1 MTAVTYDYD
10 CLIIGAGPGGA
21 SAAIIL
27 ADAGHR
33 VCVLERETFP
43 RYRLG
48 ESLLPF
54 CYFSLQRLGMLDA
67 MKQSSF
73 VKKHSV
79 QFASKSGKIS
89 APFYFDEHMKHDASQ
104 TWQVE
109 RAEFDNMLIEQAKSK
124 GVDFKEGVEVRDF
137 VHDEHGKVEGVTAR
151 TPDGETLTL
160 HAPMTIDASGRNA
173 VAASRKKWRIMD
185 KKLKKMAVWTYFKG
199 AKRDEGID
207 EGATTV
213 CYVDHKNWFWY
224 IPMQND
230 IVSVGLV
237 GGRETLNKGDGDW
250 GDVFMREAQT
260 NAWLKK
266 HLKGSTRVKD
276 FETTADFSYRSK
288 HSAADGLVL
297 TGDAFA
303 FLDPVFS
310 SGVFLALM
318 GGVAVGDAVDQALQ
332 KRDYT
337 AAQFGPYSENLIA
350 AIEAM
355 RALVYAFY
363 DPNFNFRKV
372 FEKYPHLRDH
382 VTDCLIG
389 NVERDYT
396 EMQQAFREFAEL
408 PEPLEHGRPL
418 VSETV

>member
-1 MTAVTYDYD
+1 MTEAYDYD
-10 CLIIGAGPGGA
+10 CIVIGAGPAGA

-27 ADAGHR
+27 AQEGHR
-33 VCVLERETFP
+33 VCILERETFP

-54 CYFSLQRLGMLDA
+54 CYFSLERLGMLDA
-67 MKQSSF
+67 MKKSGF

-79 QFASKSGKIS
+79 QFASQNGKIS

-109 RAEFDNMLIEQAKSK
+109 RAEFDQMLIDKAKSH
-124 GVDFKEGVEVRDF
+124 GVAVIEQIEVKDLI
-137 VHDEHGKVEGVTAR
+137 HDDAGKVDGVTAR
-151 TPDGETLTL
+151 TSDGETMTFR
-160 HAPMTIDASGRNA
+160 APMTVDASGRNA
-173 VAASRKKWRIMD
+173 IAASKKKWRVMD

-230 IVSVGLV
+230 IISVGLV
-237 GGRETLNKGDGDW
+237 GGRDTLDKGDGTW
-250 GDVFMREAQT
+250 GDVFEREAKT
-260 NAWLKK
+260 NKWLKD
-266 HLKGSTRVKD
+266 HLEGAERVKE

-310 SGVFLALM
+310 SGVFLALL
-318 GGVAVGDAVDQALQ
+318 GGVAAGDVVSQAL
-332 KRDYT
+332 KKGDYS

-372 FEKYPHLRDH
+372 FEKYPHLREH

-389 NVERDYT
+389 NVNRDYN

-408 PEPLEHGRPL
+408 PELLEHGRPL
-418 VSETV
+418 ITAAV